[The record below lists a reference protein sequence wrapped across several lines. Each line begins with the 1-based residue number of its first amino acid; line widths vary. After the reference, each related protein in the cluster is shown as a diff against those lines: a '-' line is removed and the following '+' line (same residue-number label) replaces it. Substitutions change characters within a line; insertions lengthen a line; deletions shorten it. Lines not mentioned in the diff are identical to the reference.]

1 MTKVLVA
8 DDDPVT
14 VLLLTK
20 TLADW
25 GYEVVQAEDG
35 KQAWE
40 ALIHDKSI
48 RLVIVDW
55 RMPELDG
62 IQLCQKLKADS
73 ERFYY
78 VVMLTSNTGT
88 DNLVKSIE
96 AGADDFISKPFFP
109 EELRVRLR
117 AGVRILEQE
126 SKLQFF
132 ANHDELTGIYNRRM
146 ILSQLE
152 KEWQRSE
159 RENIRLMV
167 LLMDLDKFKSVNDQY
182 GHDIGDRMLQHFCDI
197 VSRCIRPY
205 DVVGRYGGEEFL
217 VIMPLSMDADWH
229 HAAERV
235 LTSVAETP
243 LVTQEFGELHV
254 TVSIGQAEKN
264 SSCLRLE
271 NLIDRADQAMYAA
284 KYRGGNRL
292 VAFDDLEERT

>member
-167 LLMDLDKFKSVNDQY
+167 LLMDLDKFKSVND
-182 GHDIGDRMLQHFCDI
+182 R
-197 VSRCIRPY
+197 SIR
-205 DVVGRYGGEEFL
+205 
-217 VIMPLSMDADWH
+217 
-229 HAAERV
+229 
-235 LTSVAETP
+235 T
-243 LVTQEFGELHV
+243 
-254 TVSIGQAEKN
+254 
-264 SSCLRLE
+264 
-271 NLIDRADQAMYAA
+271 
-284 KYRGGNRL
+284 
-292 VAFDDLEERT
+292 